1 MPRDVITICVTQL
14 EKSIELESRQQLN
27 PQDWEKITAILTI
40 LSTLYCIKAG
50 EGDRATISEVITLLK
65 RLNLEINSTS
75 GTGVQLLKKSIL
87 NELNR
92 YFVTTYGI
100 ETRKEYAVASVL
112 DPRFKTALFQSRENA
127 NWAKLMVLSTSAT
140 ARDPDSSSLNVRIRI
155 KTL

>member
-1 MPRDVITICVTQL
+1 M
-14 EKSIELESRQQLN
+14 EKSLELESRQQLN
-27 PQDWEKITAILTI
+27 PQDWDKITAILTV
-40 LSTLYCIKAG
+40 LNPVSYCTKAG

-92 YFVTTYGI
+92 YFVITYGI
-100 ETRKEYAVASVL
+100 ETRREYAVASVL
-112 DPRFKTALFQSRENA
+112 DPRSKTALFQSRENA
-127 NWAKLMVLSTSAT
+127 NLAKLMVLSTSAT

>member
-1 MPRDVITICVTQL
+1 M
-14 EKSIELESRQQLN
+14 
-27 PQDWEKITAILTI
+27 
-40 LSTLYCIKAG
+40 LYCTKAG

-100 ETRKEYAVASVL
+100 ETRKEYAVAL
-112 DPRFKTALFQSRENA
+112 IPDLRRHCSRAGKMPTWQNL
-127 NWAKLMVLSTSAT
+127 W
-140 ARDPDSSSLNVRIRI
+140 SSQLQLLRGIL
-155 KTL
+155 TLQA